1 MKGVALV
8 IVLAVLPLACSS
20 KPSGPEKITM
30 ARALDLAT
38 KAAGEGI
45 WLVGFVSNSG
55 HRGSVTSQQLSG
67 AAEGLMDRDGR
78 AGQWVIGVF
87 KDEPSNYE
95 DKQLGRKG
103 KSYPYKEYLVT
114 AAEVVELPGE
124 GRIAVPERLV
134 AIPPNEIASADA
146 ARTLAIQEV
155 KVEYGV
161 LSIASDYRPDG
172 HRSWRFRFYEQKS
185 ESLVAKVNV
194 SCDGATV
201 LPW

>member
-1 MKGVALV
+1 MKRVVLVRVFALV
-8 IVLAVLPLACSS
+8 IPSCSS

-30 ARALDLAT
+30 ARALDLVT
-38 KAAGEGI
+38 KAAGGGS
-45 WLVGFVSNSG
+45 WLVGFVSNTG
-55 HRGSVTSQQLSG
+55 LRGSVTSQQFSS

-114 AAEVVELPGE
+114 AAEVTELPGE
-124 GRIAVPERLV
+124 GLIAVPERLV

-146 ARTLAIQEV
+146 ARTRAIQEV
-155 KVEYGV
+155 KAEYGL

-172 HRSWRFRFYEQKS
+172 HCSWRLRFYELKS
-185 ESLVAKVNV
+185 ESIVAKVNV
-194 SCDGATV
+194 SCDGQTI